1 MTSLSIQLFCFP
13 VGLFSHNTVK
23 TRLELE
29 MLGVA
34 IFFLLIFPCYRFFKI
49 LLLQRGRPTSIVKR
63 RNHQHVRL
71 LAVLGSGGHTT
82 EMLRIVKILD
92 DEFSPICFVYA
103 DTDKHS
109 CQMVQQM
116 IQKPY
121 TIKTI
126 PRAREVKQSW
136 ATTVIST
143 LRAIFHAIPIA
154 FDVRPDL
161 LLVNGPGTCIPIILA
176 SLLLQLTTNHDVKLV
191 FIESYCRVERLS
203 LTGRLLYYFADV
215 FFVQWPQLCE
225 KYPRAIYRGKF

>member
-1 MTSLSIQLFCFP
+1 
-13 VGLFSHNTVK
+13 
-23 TRLELE
+23 

-34 IFFLLIFPCYRFFKI
+34 LFFLLIFPCYRFFKI
-49 LLLQRGRPTSIVKR
+49 LFIQRGRPTKLAQR
-63 RNHQHVRL
+63 RGIAQVRL

-82 EMLRIVKILD
+82 EMLRVVKILD
-92 DEFSPICFVYA
+92 NEFSPICFVYA

-109 CQMVQQM
+109 CQMARQM
-116 IQKPY
+116 IHKPFSM
-121 TIKTI
+121 KTI

-136 ATTVIST
+136 LSTVVST
-143 LRAIFHAIPIA
+143 ARAIFHAIPIA

-176 SLLLQLTTNHDVKLV
+176 SLLLQITTNHDVKLV

-203 LTGRLLYYFADV
+203 LTGRLLYHFADV